1 MTPLYLILLPFCI
14 SLLLVLW
21 IHPRLVKIAL
31 MKEIVDCPDAR
42 KLQRRPVP
50 VLGGVAVFFGIV
62 CGMGVVGTLE
72 GTSGLFSVIVA
83 MMIMLYTGTMDD
95 ILDLSPS
102 LRFLIEIC
110 AVLLL
115 FFVGGYRIDD
125 FHGLWGL
132 GVVPFAVAL
141 PLTLFAA
148 VGIINAINLIDG
160 VNGLSSGYGI
170 LSSLIFGV
178 LFYSVGDTKMA
189 LLAAVTCGSLIPF
202 FLHNVFG
209 RYSKMFIGDGG
220 TLVLGVVLSV
230 YVTATLRHDSVAALY
245 VAPNIGLIPFTLAVL
260 AVPVFDTLRVMSTRI
275 RKGRSPFSP
284 DKTHLHHMFIELGCS
299 HAMVTLAILLL
310 NASVVVVW
318 GTAALLGASIAV
330 QLYLVVALGL
340 VITFGLYQFAEWHL
354 RRRTRFLRTLRR
366 IGYALHISRTR
377 GFLRLQHWIDRL

>member
-1 MTPLYLILLPFCI
+1 MYK
-14 SLLLVLW
+14 
-21 IHPRLVKIAL
+21 R
-31 MKEIVDCPDAR
+31 
-42 KLQRRPVP
+42 Q
-50 VLGGVAVFFGIV
+50 
-62 CGMGVVGTLE
+62 
-72 GTSGLFSVIVA
+72 
-83 MMIMLYTGTMDD
+83 
-95 ILDLSPS
+95 

>member
-14 SLLLVLW
+14 SMLLVLW

-62 CGMGVVGTLE
+62 CGVGVVGTLE
-72 GTSGLFSVIVA
+72 GTSGLFSVTVA

-115 FFVGGYRIDD
+115 FFVGGYCIDD

-202 FLHNVFG
+202 VLHNVFG

-245 VAPNIGLIPFTLAVL
+245 VAPDIGLIPFTLAVL

>member
-62 CGMGVVGTLE
+62 CGVGVVGTLE
-72 GTSGLFSVIVA
+72 GTSGLFSVTVA

-115 FFVGGYRIDD
+115 FFVGGYCIDD

-245 VAPNIGLIPFTLAVL
+245 VAPDIGLIPFTLAVL

>member
-14 SLLLVLW
+14 SMLLVLW

-62 CGMGVVGTLE
+62 CGVGVVGTLE
-72 GTSGLFSVIVA
+72 GTSGLFSVTVA

-245 VAPNIGLIPFTLAVL
+245 VAPDIGLIPFTLAVL

>member
-14 SLLLVLW
+14 SMLLVLW

-62 CGMGVVGTLE
+62 CGVGVVGTLE
-72 GTSGLFSVIVA
+72 GTSGLFSVTVA

-115 FFVGGYRIDD
+115 FFVGGYCIDD

-245 VAPNIGLIPFTLAVL
+245 VAPDIGLIPFTLAVL